1 MATAAFSVFDGGVQP
16 VPFWLM
22 AAAQASIGLFMGMQ
36 LDADRIVKTEKMV
49 PYILI
54 GTAIL
59 IVVSIGMAN
68 VLSARYSFSLVTA
81 FLAMAPGG
89 IAEMSLAGMSMG
101 ENVSIILTY
110 QLVRVLVIISLS
122 RRCWHGGL
130 RLSRHN
136 FRGLQKNFHD
146 LRKISCSPLCFCM

>member
-1 MATAAFSVFDGGVQP
+1 
-16 VPFWLM
+16 
-22 AAAQASIGLFMGMQ
+22 
-36 LDADRIVKTEKMV
+36 MV

-101 ENVSIILTY
+101 ENVSIID
-110 QLVRVLVIISLS
+110 LS
-122 RRCWHGGL
+122 AGACAGDKYLYPAAAG
-130 RLSRHN
+130 
-136 FRGLQKNFHD
+136 
-146 LRKISCSPLCFCM
+146 MVV